1 MWKNLKPYVISIAIA
16 LGVGALAAFFTRN
29 GMDIYQTVTQ
39 PPLSPAPAVFPIVWT
54 ILYTLMGISS
64 AMIYV
69 KGAEKGIDTTL
80 PLKIY
85 AVQLAA
91 NFLWTIVFFNLRW
104 YLFAY
109 IWLMALWVV
118 IIVMIVQFRKISRP
132 AAYLQIPYLLWVTFA
147 SYLNLMIYILNR

>member
-1 MWKNLKPYVISIAIA
+1 MWKKWKPYIISVAIA

-29 GMDIYQTVTQ
+29 SMDIYGSLNQ
-39 PPLSPAPAVFPIVWT
+39 PPLSPPSWLFPVVWT
-54 ILYTLMGISS
+54 ILYTLMGISA
-64 AMIYV
+64 AMVYV
-69 KGAEKGIDTTL
+69 KGEEKGIDTTL

-91 NFLWTIVFFNLRW
+91 NFLWSIVFFNLRW
-104 YLFAY
+104 FLFAY
-109 IWLMALWVV
+109 IWLMLLWVL
-118 IIVMIVQFRKISRP
+118 IIVMIVQFRRISRP

>member
-1 MWKNLKPYVISIAIA
+1 MWKKWKPYVISVAIA

-29 GMDIYQTVTQ
+29 SMDIYQSLNQ
-39 PPLSPAPAVFPIVWT
+39 PPLSPPSWIFPVVWT

-69 KGAEKGIDTTL
+69 KGEEKGIDTSF

-91 NFLWTIVFFNLRW
+91 NFLWSIVFFNLRW

-109 IWLMALWVV
+109 IWLMLLWVV
-118 IIVMIVQFRKISRP
+118 IIVMIVQFRRISRP
-132 AAYLQIPYLLWVTFA
+132 AGNLQIPYLLWVTFA